1 MEIVIL
7 KNRNIMSIPES
18 LVREI
23 GCFVRVS
30 TVFYTYIYY
39 IICHVLTDFY
49 NKYFT

>member
-23 GCFVRVS
+23 GCFVKVS
-30 TVFYTYIYY
+30 TVFYTYIY
-39 IICHVLTDFY
+39 ICHVLTVC
-49 NKYFT
+49 YFNSLIL